1 MRLFP
6 PHRTQRTQVASRR
19 KHSRRG
25 LNPLLVLTILFA
37 ALFLPQAAAIPNAG
51 AVNIIDLHQNDGMG
65 IPGPIYIKGTPVT
78 VSGIVTS
85 PDSVWNT
92 YSTSVCIQDETA
104 GMNIYVSGGLNQG
117 LHFALGDSVTF
128 SGYIAQYQGLTEIDS
143 SFAVVS
149 LTTHATGRP
158 VPAPLVLTCAQVN
171 STYQMDN
178 TEPNESRLIRIN
190 SVELVSGAWPVIP
203 STSNVTLQISDGTAT
218 TTLYI
223 DKDSGANGTP
233 EPVGYF
239 DVIGILKQY
248 DTSLPYH
255 SGYEIVPRFASDI
268 VYQGLGPIITSGPE
282 EDDITTTSVTIYWTT
297 NTASTSVVEYGE
309 TSSYGTTVGD
319 STTLVTDH
327 AVTLPGLTPGT
338 VYHYRVYSRDAEGTR
353 FSNDRMFVTISDVP
367 GEVHVYFNKSVDTGY
382 STGTDALGNQN
393 VRQKLID
400 RINSATYSIDCNF
413 YSFSLSTVTD
423 ALIAAKGRGVQVRF
437 IIEDDN
443 SGSYEVQ
450 RLINAAIPVITSTY
464 GGNHGADAGW
474 GINHNKFAVF
484 DCQTGSSKTDDWVWT
499 GSWNSSIAGEND
511 GNNCLAIQDHGLAS
525 AYKIEF
531 NEMWGSDTATPNP
544 SEARMGSKKSNNTPH
559 KFTIS
564 GIPMEQYMSPSDAV
578 EPEIIE
584 AVGTADSTIYFC
596 ILSFTSD
603 NISNAMKSKWDSI
616 TGFQVRGVFEGSNI
630 GPITS
635 GSEWY
640 AMSGDP
646 ASYNQWIPAAD
657 VWQDGMPSSDLLH
670 HKYMIID
677 SSRPLMDPI
686 VITGSHNWSYSANQV
701 NDENTL
707 LIYDA
712 TISNVY
718 LQEFAERYHEA
729 GGTGGILVSVG
740 EQLAAAPPP
749 GISLEAFPNPF
760 NPSLNVRY
768 TLGATSFVSL
778 KVYDVAGRL
787 VRTLLENNKELPGF
801 HSVPWDGRDSSGREV
816 GGGVYFVHLDTGQD
830 SRSEKVVLLK

>member
-6 PHRTQRTQVASRR
+6 PTPE
-19 KHSRRG
+19 RG
-25 LNPLLVLTILFA
+25 GLKPRNMAILAILFST
-37 ALFLPQAAAIPNAG
+37 LFLAQG
-51 AVNIIDLHQNDGMG
+51 AVAPDATAVYIIDLHQNDGMG
-65 IPGPIYIKGTPVT
+65 IPGPTYIKGTPVT

-92 YSTSVCIQDETA
+92 YSTSVCIQDET
-104 GMNIYVSGGLNQG
+104 GGINVFVSGGLNEG

-128 SGYIAQYQGLTEIDS
+128 SGYVAQYQGLTEIDS
-143 SFAVVS
+143 SFSVVS
-149 LTTHATGRP
+149 LVTHATGRP
-158 VPAPLVLTCAQVN
+158 VPAPLVLTCAEVN
-171 STYQMDN
+171 ATYQMDN

-190 SVELVSGAWPVIP
+190 SVELVSGSWPVTP
-203 STSNVTLQISDGTAT
+203 ATSNVTLQVSDGTAT

-248 DTSLPYH
+248 DTSLPYY

-282 EDDITTTSVTIYWTT
+282 EDDISTTSVTIYWTT
-297 NTASTSVVEYGE
+297 NTASTSVVEYG
-309 TSSYGTTVGD
+309 TTTSYGNTVGD
-319 STTLVTDH
+319 SSTLVTEH
-327 AVTLPGLTPGT
+327 AITLPGLSPGT
-338 VYHYRVYSRDAEGTR
+338 VYHYRVYSTDAEGTR
-353 FSNDRMFVTISDVP
+353 FSNDRMFATISDVP
-367 GEVHVYFNKSVDTGY
+367 GEFHVYFNKSVDTSY
-382 STGTDALGNQN
+382 SKGTDALGNQN

-400 RINSATYSIDCNF
+400 RMNAATYSIDCNF

-450 RLINAAIPVITSTY
+450 RLINAGIPVITSTY

-474 GINHNKFAVF
+474 GVDHNKFAVF
-484 DCQTGSSKTDDWVWT
+484 DCQTGTSKTDDWVWT

-511 GNNCLAIQDHGLAS
+511 GNSCLAVQDHGLAS

-559 KFTIS
+559 KFTIA
-564 GIPMEQYMSPSDAV
+564 GIYLEQYMSPSDGV

-584 AVGTADSTIYFC
+584 VVGSADSTIYFC

-603 NISNAMKSKWDSI
+603 NISQAMKLKWDTIS
-616 TGFQVRGVFEGSNI
+616 GFQVRGVFEGSNI

-640 AMSGDP
+640 ALSGDP
-646 ASYNQWIPAAD
+646 GSYNQWIPPAD
-657 VWQDGMPSSDLLH
+657 VWQDGLPSSDLLH
-670 HKYMIID
+670 HKYMIVD
-677 SSRPLMDPI
+677 SSWPLLDPT
-686 VITGSHNWSYSANQV
+686 VVAGSHNWSYSANQV

-707 LIYDA
+707 IIHDA
-712 TISNVY
+712 TVANVY

-729 GGTGGILVSVG
+729 GGTGDVLISAGDPDG
-740 EQLAAAPPP
+740 AAPPP
-749 GISLEAFPNPF
+749 SIALEAFPNPF

-768 TLGATSFVSL
+768 VLTSTSVVSV
-778 KVYDVAGRL
+778 KIYDVSGRH
-787 VRTLLENNKELPGF
+787 VRTLLNNHKEFPGF
-801 HSVPWDGRDSSGREV
+801 HSIPWDGKDSAGREV
-816 GGGVYFVHLDTGQD
+816 GGGVYVVHLEAGKK
-830 SRSEKVVLLK
+830 SLAEKVVLLR

>member
-1 MRLFP
+1 MRPFP
-6 PHRTQRTQVASRR
+6 PLRGPRDR
-19 KHSRRG
+19 KARHM
-25 LNPLLVLTILFA
+25 VLFA
-37 ALFLPQAAAIPNAG
+37 ALFSTLFLLQGAAAPEAT

-65 IPGPIYIKGTPVT
+65 IPGPTYIKGTPVT

-92 YSTSVCIQDETA
+92 YSTSVCIQDET
-104 GMNIYVSGGLNQG
+104 GGINVYVSGGLNQG

-128 SGYIAQYQGLTEIDS
+128 SGYVAQYQGLTEIDS
-143 SFAVVS
+143 SFSVVS
-149 LTTHATGRP
+149 LVTHATGRP
-158 VPAPLVLTCAQVN
+158 VPAPLVLTCAEVN

-190 SVELVSGAWPVIP
+190 SVELVSGSWPVTP

-223 DKDSGANGTP
+223 DMDSGANGTP

-248 DTSLPYH
+248 DTSMPYY

-282 EDDITTTSVTIYWTT
+282 EDEITTTSVTINWTT
-297 NTASTSVVEYGE
+297 NTASTSVVEYG
-309 TSSYGTTVGD
+309 TTTSYGSTVGD
-319 STTLVTDH
+319 SSTLVTDH
-327 AVTLPGLTPGT
+327 SITLPGLSSGT

-353 FSNDRMFVTISDVP
+353 FSNDRMFATISEVP
-367 GEVHVYFNKSVDTGY
+367 GEVHVYFTKSVDTSY
-382 STGTDALGNQN
+382 SKGTDALGNQN

-400 RINSATYSIDCNF
+400 RINAATSSIDANF
-413 YSFSLSTVTD
+413 YSWSLSTLTD

-450 RLINAAIPVITSTY
+450 RLINAGIPVITSTY

-474 GINHNKFAVF
+474 GVNHNKFAVF
-484 DCQTGSSKTDDWVWT
+484 DCETGSSKTDDWVWT
-499 GSWNSSIAGEND
+499 GSWNASIAGEYDANS
-511 GNNCLAIQDHGLAS
+511 CLAIQDHGLAT

-531 NEMWGSDTATPNP
+531 NEMWGSDTASPDPN
-544 SEARMGSKKSNNTPH
+544 EAHMGSKKSNNTPH

-564 GIPMEQYMSPSDAV
+564 GIYMEQYMSPSDAV
-578 EPEIIE
+578 ESEIIE
-584 AVGTADSTIYFC
+584 VVGEADSTIYFC

-603 NISNAMKSKWDSI
+603 NISEAMKAKYYTI
-616 TGFQVRGVFEGSNI
+616 PGFQVRGIFEGSNI

-646 ASYNQWIPAAD
+646 SSYNQWIPPAD
-657 VWQDGMPSSDLLH
+657 VWQDGLPSADLLH
-670 HKYMIID
+670 HKYMIVD
-677 SSRPLMDPI
+677 SSWPLFDPV

-707 LIYDA
+707 MIHDA
-712 TISNVY
+712 TIANVY

-729 GGTGGILVSVG
+729 GGTGDILISV
-740 EQLAAAPPP
+740 EDPAEAAPVPN
-749 GISLEAFPNPF
+749 IALETFPNPF

-768 TLGATSFVSL
+768 VLTTTSLVSL
-778 KVYDVAGRL
+778 KIYDVSGRH
-787 VRTLLENNKELPGF
+787 VRTLLENHREVPGF
-801 HSVPWDGRDSSGREV
+801 HSIPWDGKDSAGKEV
-816 GGGVYFVHLDTGQD
+816 GGGVYLIHMEAGERTL
-830 SRSEKVVLLK
+830 SEKVVLVR